1 MRTALSEDGCFGTI
15 CAAKWL
21 GALHAAAF
29 MTRGGGNVATIVT
42 RSAPGSDDRPSVE
55 AVCRLTGRSG
65 TRADTFGVE
74 ALLHQRAEKERGERS
89 KARAPRAGSTL
100 QARSKRACTH
110 TPHVHDSH
118 QHWPKRC
125 RKFGAGNTPFGCAE
139 GHHAWDEGL

>member
-74 ALLHQRAEKERGERS
+74 ALLHQRAETERGERS
-89 KARAPRAGSTL
+89 KARAPRAGSVRKHAPSSL
-100 QARSKRACTH
+100 QARLHSYTAC
-110 TPHVHDSH
+110 
-118 QHWPKRC
+118 
-125 RKFGAGNTPFGCAE
+125 A
-139 GHHAWDEGL
+139 